1 MNGDAELVNVMEFR
15 NGQVQIKVSGSLIEQ
30 SIRDEVCEIME
41 GGHEAFKKRFQRI
54 LQLR

>member
-15 NGQVQIKVSGSLIEQ
+15 NGQAQIKVSGSLIEQ